1 MPYKSDAQRRYF
13 NANRAQLEAQGVDVD
28 EWNAASKTTA
38 KKKTEKS
45 AGGPQTSLVLNSG
58 IKNPHG
64 ADMDIATLAK
74 MAADK
79 AESIVNTN
87 STGGLLADYLAPG
100 AWGGERAGRTQAM
113 ADAIDEDTTFNV
125 RHPITSSLGST
136 ALSGLLGAGLGG
148 GIGMGID
155 RLNSNSNGR
164 STLSGVLTGGAM
176 GALNGLLASGM
187 DRRDEMRRINHFYE
201 EDRKANRLKDVK
213 PQFSTAAML
222 LAPGRGA
229 HRTGQ
234 LEAKRAIRG
243 EKSISDQR
251 GGLRDLLYALR
262 LAPGGGSLGLA
273 HAYGQN
279 VRTQLANEGNSS
291 KPEVEELKRKPKAV
305 EKEARCWKG
314 YEPVPGKAPYSD
326 DSCRPKGST
335 KKKTDEKK
343 ADSCG
348 CGSDTEEE
356 CGCSPV
362 EKLAYMA
369 AKQASGAWTR
379 DEGQSDSGGL
389 NAKGRASLKAQ
400 GHDIKPPVTE
410 SNPKGESAGR
420 KASFCARMGGMKSK
434 LTSSETAND
443 PDSRIN
449 KALRKWKC

>member
-13 NANRAQLEAQGVDVD
+13 NANRAKLEAQGVDVD
-28 EWNAASKTTA
+28 EWNAASKTIA

-45 AGGPQTSLVLNSG
+45 AEGPQTSLVLNSG
-58 IKNPHG
+58 IENSHG
-64 ADMDIATLAK
+64 AAMDIATLAK

-87 STGGLLADYLAPG
+87 STGGRLADYLAPG
-100 AWGGERAGRTQAM
+100 TWGGERAGRTQAM

-125 RHPITSSLGST
+125 RHPVTSSLGST
-136 ALSGLLGAGLGG
+136 VLNGLAGAGMGG

-155 RLNSNSNGR
+155 RLNSN
-164 STLSGVLTGGAM
+164 LSGKGTQIGALAGGAL
-176 GALNGLLASGM
+176 GALNGLLASGA
-187 DRRDEMRRINHFYE
+187 DRREEMRRINHFYE

-213 PQFSTAAML
+213 PQFSAASML

-234 LEAKRAIRG
+234 LEAKRAIGG
-243 EKSISDQR
+243 EKSISDQH
-251 GGLRDLLYALR
+251 GGLRDLLYVLR
-262 LAPGGGSLGLA
+262 MVPGAQQLGLA

-279 VRTQLANEGNSS
+279 ARTQLASS
-291 KPEVEELKRKPKAV
+291 GALDPPEAQEPKRRPKAV
-305 EKEARCWKG
+305 EKEARCWEG
-314 YEPVPGKAPYSD
+314 YEPVPGKSPYSD
-326 DSCRPKGST
+326 DSCRPKGSA

-348 CGSDTEEE
+348 CGCDKEEE

-362 EKLAYMA
+362 EKLAFMA
-369 AKQASGAWTR
+369 AKHASGAWTR
-379 DEGQSDSGGL
+379 DEGQSESGGL

-400 GHDIKPPVTE
+400 GQDIKPPVTE
-410 SNPKGESAGR
+410 SNPKGEAAGR